1 VRFGAWER
9 GRLTMDVRLDLLDLV
24 DPDENDTDES
34 AYEPGWYSVLKELAD
49 ASSQGDGHKR
59 L

>member
-1 VRFGAWER
+1 
-9 GRLTMDVRLDLLDLV
+9 MDVRMDLLDLV
-24 DPDENDTDES
+24 GRDEDETNDS

-49 ASSQGDGHKR
+49 ASGEADGHTR